1 MVVVYGEILVDMVK
15 EKWTLSKV
23 QDFAKENN
31 LTLDITYKETT
42 DVEEN
47 IVLSQGRDP
56 GDPIYIGYTLKITI
70 SKKPV
75 DKTEPTDSLMP
86 KDDKKDKKTE

>member
-1 MVVVYGEILVDMVK
+1 MVLYIPEVDVYPDMVK

-31 LTLDITYKETT
+31 ITLDITYKETT

-47 IVLSQGRDP
+47 IIL
-56 GDPIYIGYTLKITI
+56 
-70 SKKPV
+70 
-75 DKTEPTDSLMP
+75 
-86 KDDKKDKKTE
+86 

>member
-1 MVVVYGEILVDMVK
+1 MYIPEVDVYPDMVK

-42 DVEEN
+42 DVEEKYN
-47 IVLSQGRDP
+47 I
-56 GDPIYIGYTLKITI
+56 ITRKRSRRPYLQWLY
-70 SKKPV
+70 SK
-75 DKTEPTDSLMP
+75 SNNI
-86 KDDKKDKKTE
+86 KKTRR